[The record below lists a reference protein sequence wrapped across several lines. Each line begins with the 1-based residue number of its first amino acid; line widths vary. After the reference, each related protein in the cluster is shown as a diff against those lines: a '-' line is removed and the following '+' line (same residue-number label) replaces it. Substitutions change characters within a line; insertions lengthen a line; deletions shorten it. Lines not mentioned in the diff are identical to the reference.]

1 LKPQLVVASASGAA
15 AILAER
21 SQTAMQEMSGA
32 GNGVK
37 RLINRNV
44 LVIFPR
50 FGQSS
55 FQAEIL

>member
-21 SQTAMQEMSGA
+21 SQTAIMSGA